1 MAEPINKNDSIRD
14 LEKRIIET
22 FQSVNPKKIVLFG
35 SFARGDADSYSDI
48 DLIVVYPTQKRFMDR
63 LEELY
68 ALWDINCSADIL
80 AYTSEEYETL
90 LKERDFIKEAVERG
104 RIIYENT

>member
-1 MAEPINKNDSIRD
+1 MADLIKKNDSIRD

-22 FQSVNPKKIVLFG
+22 FQSVNPEKIVLFG

-48 DLIVVYPTQKRFMDR
+48 DLIVVYPTKKRFMDR

-68 ALWDINCSADIL
+68 ALWDIQYSADIL

-90 LKERDFIKEAVERG
+90 LRERDFIKEAVGKG
-104 RIIYENT
+104 RVIYESV